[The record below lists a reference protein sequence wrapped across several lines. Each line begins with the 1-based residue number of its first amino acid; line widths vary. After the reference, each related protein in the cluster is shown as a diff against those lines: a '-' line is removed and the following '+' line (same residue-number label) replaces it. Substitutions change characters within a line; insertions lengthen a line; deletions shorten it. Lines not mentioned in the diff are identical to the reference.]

1 MSVRAPFMFMNSNP
15 YLDYAR
21 PILTKTVLIGGISV
35 NVTQLKQKKLNEK
48 YDKIISERQQ
58 NILISFGSMIF
69 SKDMPDVYK
78 NTLVQVIKSFPNVTF
93 IWKYEEDDV
102 SFAKHLPN
110 LHFSKWVPQT
120 ALLADSRLS
129 AFVTHAGLGSV
140 TELSYM
146 GKPAVLIPLFA
157 DQLRNSK
164 TLSRHNGSI
173 TLSKYDLSSFEKL
186 RFAIN
191 TILNDERY
199 KINAEILS
207 QQLQDQPVSP
217 HALLVKH
224 AEFGAKYGELPN
236 LDPCSRQMSFIS
248 FYMLDIIV
256 FVGFIL
262 ITTTIGIVLTVKW
275 ILKFCFKQKQKI
287 Q

>member
-78 NTLVQVIKSFPNVTF
+78 WVFLNENWVESCILFYRNTLVQVIKSFPNVTF

-120 ALLADSRLS
+120 ALL
-129 AFVTHAGLGSV
+129 G
-140 TELSYM
+140 
-146 GKPAVLIPLFA
+146 
-157 DQLRNSK
+157 
-164 TLSRHNGSI
+164 
-173 TLSKYDLSSFEKL
+173 
-186 RFAIN
+186 
-191 TILNDERY
+191 
-199 KINAEILS
+199 
-207 QQLQDQPVSP
+207 
-217 HALLVKH
+217 
-224 AEFGAKYGELPN
+224 
-236 LDPCSRQMSFIS
+236 
-248 FYMLDIIV
+248 
-256 FVGFIL
+256 
-262 ITTTIGIVLTVKW
+262 
-275 ILKFCFKQKQKI
+275 
-287 Q
+287 